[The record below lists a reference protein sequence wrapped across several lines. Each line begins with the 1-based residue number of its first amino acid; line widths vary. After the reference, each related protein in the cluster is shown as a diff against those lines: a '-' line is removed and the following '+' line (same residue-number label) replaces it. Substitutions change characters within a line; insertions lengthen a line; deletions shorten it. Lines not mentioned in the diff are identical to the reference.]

1 MNKKLSE
8 TKDRLQDEVNSKK
21 VIVMNNKS
29 ERMKKP
35 KLAQL

>member
-35 KLAQL
+35 KLGQL